1 MGLFRLLLAISIVIA
16 HSSPIF
22 GLNLIGGRVA
32 VESFFLLSGFYM
44 ALVLTDKYQGNLHA
58 FYKNRFLKIF
68 PQYWLFLFL
77 CLLVGL
83 ITQAGIKAFLD
94 FQLNPISKII
104 IFFFN
109 LSPVFQ
115 DITNYLAYNPQSHSL
130 FFTATFRSFKPEIWN
145 FLIMPQTW
153 VISLELLFYMIAPRL
168 NRQKTKLLLVVCFLS
183 LAIRLLIYLSFHLN
197 FDPWE
202 YRFFPNELIYFV
214 SGILAYRLYQTLEY
228 KTKYIFLLPLFIF
241 FFFYQYIPH
250 QTLKMIGYYLLTFLT
265 IPFLFSFT
273 KSSKFDR
280 LLGDISYPLFLS
292 HFLLI
297 NILTQIFHL
306 DHHLLGLATLII
318 CLPLSYLTYIIFQK
332 RIDLHRTN

>member
-1 MGLFRLLLAISIVIA
+1 MGLFRLLLAISIIIA

-44 ALVLTDKYQGNLHA
+44 ALVLTEKYQGNLHA

-83 ITQAGIKAFLD
+83 ITQVGIKAFLD

-104 IFFFN
+104 LFFFN

-115 DITNYLAYNPQSHSL
+115 DITNYLAYNPQNGSL

-153 VISLELLFYMIAPRL
+153 VISLELLFYMIAPWL
-168 NRQKTKLLLVVCFLS
+168 NRQKTKILLLICFSS
-183 LAIRLLIYLSFHLN
+183 LALRLILLLTFHLN

-202 YRFFPNELIYFV
+202 YRFFPSELLFFV
-214 SGILAYRLYQTLEY
+214 SGIICYRLHRKINLNINLVY
-228 KTKYIFLLPLFIF
+228 FLPLFVF
-241 FFFYQYIPH
+241 VLFYQYIPH
-250 QTLKMIGYYLLTFLT
+250 QTIKMVCFYILVFVT
-265 IPFLFSFT
+265 IPFLFKIT
-273 KSSKFDR
+273 KDSKIDR
-280 LLGDISYPLFLS
+280 LLGEISYPLYLS
-292 HFLLI
+292 HFLII
-297 NILTQIFHL
+297 NILTQLFHL
-306 DHHLLGLATLII
+306 NHHLLGLVTLII
-318 CLPLSYLTYIIFQK
+318 CLPLSFLTHFFFQK
-332 RIDLHRTN
+332 QINLYSSK